1 LVSSVFNTIPFISG
15 YIFGNLSYKIDKM
28 LDRFRSF
35 IRENHLIRKSD
46 KILLTVS
53 GGIDSVVMLDLFI
66 KAGYSCGIAH
76 CNFGLR
82 GTESDEDEDFV
93 RQLAY
98 QYSVRFFYK
107 RFNTEEYAEDQSISI
122 QMAARKLRYDWFE
135 KIRKELSFELI
146 ATAHNQ
152 DDVLETFF
160 INLSRG
166 SGIRGLTG
174 IKVISGR
181 IIRPML
187 FAPRSMIEA
196 YANEYSIPYREDSSN
211 ASDKYIRNKIRHKI
225 LPFFEE
231 INPSFRS
238 VLMET
243 IQKLRDAESIYTD
256 EINLKRNEIVTE
268 KDEILIIA
276 LDKLR
281 DLPQHRTYLFEFLS
295 EYHFTPKQ
303 IADIDES
310 VNAPSGKQFFST
322 THRLVKDRSRMII
335 TPIGDEEYRKYYI
348 PEGTGQIIEPVH
360 LEFIVIEN
368 TPGFRIPSES
378 NIACLDYDLL
388 SFPLLI
394 RKWQNGDYFRPLGM
408 KHRKKLSDFLVDQKI
423 SIVDKENLWLLLNN
437 EDIVWVIN
445 QRIDERYKISS
456 HTKLIL
462 MIKSFT
468 PSSY

>member
-1 LVSSVFNTIPFISG
+1 
-15 YIFGNLSYKIDKM
+15 M
-28 LDRFRSF
+28 LDHFKSF
-35 IRENHLIRKSD
+35 IRENHLIRKTD

-53 GGIDSVVMLDLFI
+53 GGIDSVVMLYLFM
-66 KAGYSCGIAH
+66 KAGYTCGIAH

-82 GTESDEDEDFV
+82 GAESDEDEDFV

-98 QYSVRFFYK
+98 QYGIRFFYK

-135 KIRKELSFELI
+135 KIRREQSFNLI

-174 IKVISGR
+174 IKVSSGR

-187 FAPRSMIEA
+187 FAPRSMIA
-196 YANEYSIPYREDSSN
+196 SYSEENAISYREDSSN

-225 LPFFEE
+225 LPSFEE
-231 INPSFRS
+231 INPSFRP

-256 EINLKRNEIVTE
+256 EINLRRNEIVTE
-268 KDEILIIA
+268 KDEIITIS
-276 LDKLR
+276 LDRLR
-281 DLPQHRTYLFEFLS
+281 DLPQRKTYLFEFLS
-295 EYHFTPKQ
+295 DYHFTPKQ

-310 VNAPSGKQFFST
+310 VNAASGKQFFST
-322 THRLVKDRSRMII
+322 THRLVKDRSKMII
-335 TPIGDEEYRKYYI
+335 TPIGDEEYRKFYI
-348 PEGTGQIIEPVH
+348 PEGTGQVFEPVH
-360 LEFIVIEN
+360 LEFIVIDN
-368 TPGFRIPSES
+368 TPGFHIPSEPYV
-378 NIACLDYDLL
+378 ACLDYDLL
-388 SFPLLI
+388 SFPLLV
-394 RKWQNGDYFRPLGM
+394 RKWQSGDYFRPLGM

-445 QRIDERYKISS
+445 QRIDERYKITPG
-456 HTKLIL
+456 TKQIL
-462 MIKSFT
+462 MIKSVT
-468 PSSY
+468 PL

>member
-1 LVSSVFNTIPFISG
+1 MI
-15 YIFGNLSYKIDKM
+15 
-28 LDRFRSF
+28 DRFKSF

-66 KAGYSCGIAH
+66 KTGYSCGIAH

-82 GTESDEDEDFV
+82 GAESDEDEDFV
-93 RQLAY
+93 RHIAY
-98 QYSVRFFYK
+98 QYGIRFFYK

-135 KIRKELSFELI
+135 KIRREQSFDFI

-187 FAPRSMIEA
+187 FAPRNMIEE
-196 YANEYSIPYREDSSN
+196 YAQENSISYREDSSN

-225 LPFFEE
+225 LPLFEV
-231 INPSFRS
+231 INPSFRA
-238 VLMET
+238 VLIET

-256 EINLKRNEIVTE
+256 EINLRRNEIVSE
-268 KDEILIIA
+268 KDEIITIS
-276 LDKLR
+276 LDRLR
-281 DLPQHRTYLFEFLS
+281 DLPQHKTYLFEFLS

-303 IADIDES
+303 IAYIDES
-310 VNAPSGKQFFST
+310 VNAASGKQFFST
-322 THRLVKDRSRMII
+322 THRLVKDRSKMII
-335 TPIGDEEYRKYYI
+335 TPIGDEEYRKFYI
-348 PEGTGQIIEPVH
+348 PEGTGQIFEPVH
-360 LEFIVIEN
+360 LEFIIIDK
-368 TPGFRIPSES
+368 TPGFRIPSEP

-394 RKWQNGDYFRPLGM
+394 RKWQSGDYFRPLGM

-445 QRIDERYKISS
+445 QRIDERYKITPG
-456 HTKLIL
+456 TKQIL
-462 MIKSFT
+462 MIKSIT
-468 PSSY
+468 LASS

>member
-1 LVSSVFNTIPFISG
+1 MI
-15 YIFGNLSYKIDKM
+15 
-28 LDRFRSF
+28 DRFKSF

-46 KILLTVS
+46 KILLTVR

-66 KAGYSCGIAH
+66 KTGYSCGIAH

-82 GTESDEDEDFV
+82 GAESDEDEDFV
-93 RQLAY
+93 RHIAY
-98 QYSVRFFYK
+98 QYGIRFFYK

-135 KIRKELSFELI
+135 KIRREQSFDFI

-187 FAPRSMIEA
+187 FAPRNMIEE
-196 YANEYSIPYREDSSN
+196 YAQENSISYREDSSN

-225 LPFFEE
+225 LPLFEV
-231 INPSFRS
+231 INPSFRA
-238 VLMET
+238 VLIET

-256 EINLKRNEIVTE
+256 EINLRRNEIVSE
-268 KDEILIIA
+268 KDEIITIS
-276 LDKLR
+276 LDRLR
-281 DLPQHRTYLFEFLS
+281 DLPQHKTYLFEFLS

-310 VNAPSGKQFFST
+310 VNAASGKQFFST
-322 THRLVKDRSRMII
+322 THRLVKDRSKMII
-335 TPIGDEEYRKYYI
+335 TPIGDEEYRKFYI
-348 PEGTGQIIEPVH
+348 PEGTGQIFEPVH
-360 LEFIVIEN
+360 LEFIIIDK
-368 TPGFRIPSES
+368 TPGFRIPSEP

-394 RKWQNGDYFRPLGM
+394 RKWQSGDYFRPLGM

-445 QRIDERYKISS
+445 QRIDERYKITPG
-456 HTKLIL
+456 TKQIL
-462 MIKSFT
+462 MIKSIT
-468 PSSY
+468 LASS